1 MVPRHLVRSKK
12 QSVLPKFLGKGS
24 TSVFSYVTEL
34 TQTQQ
39 GAKAIFQ
46 LLLPLMKDGVAGD
59 NQLVGNEEEMTAQ
72 DQEITL
78 DRLSHAV
85 KNVGRMD
92 DQRGNIQFAKV
103 ANPQLS
109 TWLADRIDQLA
120 FLTLSGISY
129 AFKLDGSKRADPMF
143 QQLAFAKDLSAPT
156 GNRYRAWVGG
166 KLSKAGNSDTVG

>member
-1 MVPRHLVRSKK
+1 
-12 QSVLPKFLGKGS
+12 
-24 TSVFSYVTEL
+24 
-34 TQTQQ
+34 
-39 GAKAIFQ
+39 
-46 LLLPLMKDGVAGD
+46 
-59 NQLVGNEEEMTAQ
+59 
-72 DQEITL
+72 
-78 DRLSHAV
+78 
-85 KNVGRMD
+85 MD

-129 AFKLDGSKRADPMF
+129 AFKLDGSKRVDPTF

-166 KLSKAGNSDTVG
+166 KLSKAGNIALTASDKPNHKMLTDMKTMAKNQNIKPLMAGGNEHYVVFVDASTLGELKKDPDFMKSQINASERGKKQPMVYRGDCYP